1 MLRFGTQI
9 TLDHL
14 WGEVDSVPEY
24 AKKLEEWGYD
34 LIWCPD
40 ERFERSPYVI
50 LTLAAQ
56 ATTQVKLGVSVTN
69 PYTRHPLITGS
80 AVATVNEVSG
90 GRAVFGLGAGA
101 SSFFERQGIERPS
114 PPVVSIREVVEIL
127 RPFIRGKTVNYK
139 GKTHNFTGA
148 NIDFQ
153 SHPAPIYIA
162 ARGPKLLQLAGE
174 VADGVIIGSLTSPEG
189 LKYALKNVRLG
200 LEKSNRNSDEFDI
213 VLWAYTAITD
223 NMEVAKNRVSRLVVS
238 SMWSSRKI
246 IDKLGLDE
254 GEWRPLEEEMKA
266 GFRKGLSSREV
277 YASAARKLSNVLIES
292 WSLAGDV
299 EFVKKRVDDAKKA
312 GIKHIAILALGESR
326 SNRME
331 TQRVFAESIMR
342 QV

>member
-14 WGEVDSVPEY
+14 WGELGSVPEY
-24 AKKLEEWGYD
+24 AKQLEEWGYD

-40 ERFERSPYVI
+40 ERFERSPYVV
-50 LTLAAQ
+50 LTLAAR

-90 GRAVFGLGAGA
+90 GRAVLGLGAGA

-127 RPFIRGKTVNYK
+127 RPFMKGETVNHK
-139 GKTHNFTGA
+139 GKTHSFTGA
-148 NIDFQ
+148 DIDFQ
-153 SHPAPIYIA
+153 SFQVPIYIA

-174 VADGVIIGSLTSPEG
+174 VADGVIIGSLTSREG

-200 LEKSNRNSDEFDI
+200 LEQSNRDSDEFDI
-213 VLWAYTAITD
+213 VLWAYTAITE
-223 NMEVAKNRVSRLVVS
+223 NVEVAKNRVSRLVVS

-266 GFRKGLSSREV
+266 GFKRGLSPREV
-277 YASAARKLSNVLIES
+277 YASAARKLSDGLIEA
-292 WSLAGDV
+292 WSFAGDV
-299 EFVKKRVDDAKKA
+299 EFVEKWVDDAKKA
-312 GIKHIAILALGESR
+312 GIKQIAILALGESR
-326 SNRME
+326 SDRME
-331 TQRVFAESIMR
+331 TQRAFAESVMGR
-342 QV
+342 V